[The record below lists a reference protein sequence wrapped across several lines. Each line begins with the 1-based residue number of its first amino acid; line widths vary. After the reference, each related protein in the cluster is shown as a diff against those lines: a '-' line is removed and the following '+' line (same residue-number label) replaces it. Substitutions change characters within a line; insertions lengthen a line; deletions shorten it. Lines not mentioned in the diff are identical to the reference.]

1 MFEKSVRRLYSLME
15 KVWEKKYKLDRIKK
29 ALSYVYGNKEP
40 FNTILVAGTK
50 GKGTV
55 ATLIYRGLIE
65 NDVRAGLF
73 TSPHVISIRERF
85 QKDGSFI
92 SKDDFSSLVSEV
104 FPIVEKFDLTFF
116 ETVTLM
122 AAIYFKDF
130 EWVVFEAGLGG
141 RLDATNVLNP
151 EISVITRIGLDHTSI
166 LGETYEEIAIEKGG
180 IIREKKL
187 CFCGEQRE
195 DVKNTL
201 FDIAEKKGSFFKYVP
216 SKKDELQVNNF
227 AFYEN
232 FSLAQEV
239 VRYILKK
246 DVKIKNRYLP
256 FRCDLVNDE
265 PLIILD
271 VAHNPDSFE
280 NLSRFVKNNKK
291 NEKTVLVMVLMRD
304 KLIDKIFN
312 TLDWVDE
319 LILTSLCNKRARD
332 VYEFPYLNKDMI
344 RESDI
349 FKAMDLALSVK
360 DRNIVFAGSMYIMEI
375 VVDQLERKGFLSR
388 RLRRYLKKL
397 R

>member
-1 MFEKSVRRLYSLME
+1 
-15 KVWEKKYKLDRIKK
+15 
-29 ALSYVYGNKEP
+29 
-40 FNTILVAGTK
+40 
-50 GKGTV
+50 
-55 ATLIYRGLIE
+55 
-65 NDVRAGLF
+65 
-73 TSPHVISIRERF
+73 
-85 QKDGSFI
+85 
-92 SKDDFSSLVSEV
+92 
-104 FPIVEKFDLTFF
+104 
-116 ETVTLM
+116 M

-291 NEKTVLVMVLMRD
+291 NKKTVLVMVLMRD

-332 VYEFPYLNKDMI
+332 VYEFPYFNKDMI